1 MVLIPLFLPLE
12 FADTWGSTS
21 TFLLDRNS
29 RFCLLLL
36 FSKSYGYDDRRVL
49 LFSLFFFLEISA
61 WHLLVL
67 VVFIPA
73 LLVEKNF
80 WFYSSFQFLFVEKK
94 TLPHPKVIIIS

>member
-49 LFSLFFFLEISA
+49 LFSLFFFFRNIGVAST
-61 WHLLVL
+61 
-67 VVFIPA
+67 
-73 LLVEKNF
+73 
-80 WFYSSFQFLFVEKK
+80 SSSCVHPSFVR
-94 TLPHPKVIIIS
+94 

>member
-49 LFSLFFFLEISA
+49 LFSLFFF
-61 WHLLVL
+61 
-67 VVFIPA
+67 
-73 LLVEKNF
+73 
-80 WFYSSFQFLFVEKK
+80 
-94 TLPHPKVIIIS
+94 